1 MSTLSAL
8 FSCPLFPD
16 LTRVSSII
24 KAGDF
29 NHYATVP
36 RQRRKKSHVYFKTQT
51 NVQRFKG
58 QILLAFGGIW
68 YILDLE
74 WF

>member
-1 MSTLSAL
+1 MSTLGAL

-16 LTRVSSII
+16 LTGVSSII

-36 RQRRKKSHVYFKTQT
+36 RQRRKKNHMYTSKLKQMCKDLKDKFSWHLV
-51 NVQRFKG
+51 
-58 QILLAFGGIW
+58 AFDI
-68 YILDLE
+68 
-74 WF
+74 F